1 MSTVRR
7 LYFYGLALISIEV
20 VIWGVVGLLRTIVSG
35 GLVGAGS
42 LLASGL
48 SLVLVGLPIF
58 YIHWRTAQNDA
69 LRDPTERA
77 SRVRAVFLYS
87 ALLGTVIPI
96 VFAVVAILDRG
107 LVQIFGLAD
116 TSAWFGRNQTA
127 LDNIIAVL
135 VNAVVLAYFW
145 TVLRS
150 DWQAD
155 IPENHLHE
163 TRRLYRYLWVLAGLT
178 LTVTGVYN
186 LLRYLLYT
194 PGLSENGGQT
204 LPILAGGL
212 TLLIVGLPLWIYYWQ
227 VVQTSLKEPLG
238 QRALE
243 QHSLLRLVVLYL
255 ISFAGVIGVLTFA
268 GSVFNSLL
276 TWILGENRTFLD
288 FLQENSTQIGAL
300 VPLAVMWSYYGRVL
314 NQEVAAVADRPR
326 QSALRRLYYYILA
339 LLGLAVT
346 LAGLYNLIDF
356 TSRLIFT
363 GAVVGSYRSLL
374 SGALSSLL
382 VGLPLWLISWRR
394 MQAEA
399 APKAAAPKQ
408 AAPKDDAGD
417 HARRSVLRKSYLYL
431 VLFALVIGVM
441 GFGGRLIYLLLNAA
455 LTGTPESDLKQTAT
469 TLFLALLVDALFLL
483 YHLRALRLDGRVA
496 QQSLGDLHAAFPTL
510 VLIEEEQEFSRSFGD
525 GVVQALAQIAP
536 RLPVKIQPV
545 ERGAPDDSLLGAR
558 ALLIPNHVIL
568 NPPEA
573 LKLWL
578 DEYHGRRILVP
589 EPTEGWVWLG
599 QQAEKTPTQLG
610 RDAAQAIRQL
620 AEGEAMHAALTTNPW
635 AITGYILGGVFG
647 LILLIGMFSL
657 MMSALFR

>member
-58 YIHWRTAQNDA
+58 YIHWRTAQRDA
-69 LRDPTERA
+69 LRDPAERA

-87 ALLGTVIPI
+87 AQLGMFIPI
-96 VFAVVAILDRG
+96 VFAIVAILDRG
-107 LVQIFGLAD
+107 LVQIFGLPD

-127 LDNIIAVL
+127 LDNIIAVV
-135 VNAVVLAYFW
+135 VNTVGLAYFW

-150 DWQAD
+150 DWQTD

-163 TRRLYRYLWVLAGLT
+163 TRRLYRYIWVLAGLT
-178 LTVTGVYN
+178 LTVIGVYN

-194 PGLSENGGQT
+194 PGVSENGGQT

-212 TLLIVGLPLWIYYWQ
+212 SLLIVGLPLWIYFWQ
-227 VVQTSLKEPLG
+227 VVQASLRDP
-238 QRALE
+238 LE
-243 QHSLLRLVVLYL
+243 QHSMLRLVVLYL
-255 ISFAGVIGVLTFA
+255 ISLAGVVGVLTFA
-268 GSVFNSLL
+268 GSVFNSLV
-276 TWILGENRTFLD
+276 TWILGENWTFLD

-300 VPLAVMWSYYGRVL
+300 VPLAVMWAYYGQIL
-314 NQEVAAVADRPR
+314 NQEVMAVADRPR

-356 TSRLIFT
+356 TSRMVFT
-363 GAVVGSYRSLL
+363 GAAVGSFRSLL
-374 SGALSSLL
+374 SGALASLL
-382 VGLPLWLISWRR
+382 VGLPLWLFSWRR
-394 MQAEA
+394 MQLEA
-399 APKAAAPKQ
+399 AR
-408 AAPKDDAGD
+408 KDDAGD

-455 LTGTPESDLKQTAT
+455 LTGAPEADLKQTAT
-469 TLFLALLVDALFLL
+469 TFFLALLVDAAFLV

-496 QQSLGDLHAAFPTL
+496 QQSLGDMHAAFPTL
-510 VLIEEEQEFSRSFGD
+510 VLIEEENDFSRSFGD
-525 GVVQALAQIAP
+525 GLVQALAQIAP
-536 RLPVKIQPV
+536 RLPVKVQPV
-545 ERGAPDDSLLGAR
+545 ERGAPDDGLLGAK
-558 ALLIPNHVIL
+558 ALLISNHVIL

-589 EPTEGWVWLG
+589 EPTEGWIWLG
-599 QQAEKTPTQLG
+599 QPAEKSPPQMG

-620 AEGEAMHAALTTNPW
+620 AEGEAMHQALTTNPW
-635 AITGYILGGVFG
+635 AITGYILGGIFG
-647 LILLIGMFSL
+647 LILMVGLFSL
-657 MMSALFR
+657 MISALFR

>member
-20 VIWGVVGLLRTIVSG
+20 VIWGVVGLLRTIVSQ

-58 YIHWRTAQNDA
+58 YIHWRTAQRDA
-69 LRDPTERA
+69 LRDPVERS

-87 ALLGTVIPI
+87 ALLGAFIPI
-96 VFAVVAILDRG
+96 VFAVIAILDRG
-107 LVQIFGLAD
+107 LVQLFGLPE

-127 LDNIIAVL
+127 LDNLIAVA
-135 VNAVVLAYFW
+135 VNAVALAYFW

-150 DWQAD
+150 DWQMD

-163 TRRLYRYLWVLAGLT
+163 TRRLYRYIWVLAGLT

-186 LLRYLLYT
+186 VLRYLLST
-194 PGLSENGGQT
+194 PGLRSNAGQT

-212 TLLIVGLPLWIYYWQ
+212 TLLIVGLPLWLYYWQ
-227 VVQTSLKEPLG
+227 VVQAALKDPLEQTPLG
-238 QRALE
+238 QRP
-243 QHSLLRLVVLYL
+243 LLRLVVLYL
-255 ISFAGVIGVLTFA
+255 ISLAGVIGVLTFA
-268 GSVFNSLL
+268 GSVFNVLL
-276 TWILGENRTFLD
+276 TWILGESWTFVD

-300 VPLAVMWSYYGRVL
+300 IPLAVMWAYYGRIL
-314 NQEVAAVADRPR
+314 NQEVAAVTDQPR
-326 QSALRRLYYYILA
+326 QAALRRLYYYILA

-356 TSRLIFT
+356 ISRLVFN
-363 GAVVGSYRSLL
+363 GAQVVGSYRSLL

-382 VGLPLWLISWRR
+382 VGLPLWLVAWRR

-399 APKAAAPKQ
+399 SRKEA
-408 AAPKDDAGD
+408 AGD

-431 VLFALVIGVM
+431 VLFALVIGLM
-441 GFGGRLIYLLLNAA
+441 GFAGRLIYLLLNAA
-455 LTGTPESDLKQTAT
+455 LTGTPESDLKQTST
-469 TLFLALLVDALFLL
+469 TLFLALLVDGAFLV
-483 YHLRALRLDGRVA
+483 YHLRALRQDGRGA
-496 QQSLGDLHAAFPTL
+496 QQSLGNLHAAFPTL
-510 VLIEEEQEFSRSFGD
+510 VLFEEETEFSRAFGE
-525 GVVQALAQIAP
+525 GVVQSLAQIAP
-536 RLPVKIQPV
+536 RLPVKVQPV
-545 ERGAPDDSLLGAR
+545 ERGAPDEVMLGAK

-578 DEYHGRRILVP
+578 EDYHGRRILVP
-589 EPTEGWVWLG
+589 EPKEGWIWLG
-599 QQAEKTPTQLG
+599 QQAEKSPYQLG
-610 RDAAQAIRQL
+610 RDAAQAVRQL
-620 AEGEAMHAALTTNPW
+620 AEGEAMHQALTTNPW
-635 AITGYILGGVFG
+635 AITGYILGGIFE
-647 LILLIGMFSL
+647 LILLVGLFSL